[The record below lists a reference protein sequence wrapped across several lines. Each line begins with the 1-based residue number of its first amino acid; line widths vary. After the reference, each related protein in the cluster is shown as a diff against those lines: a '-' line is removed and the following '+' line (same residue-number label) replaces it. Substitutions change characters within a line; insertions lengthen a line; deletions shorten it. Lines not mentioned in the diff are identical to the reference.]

1 MQPVL
6 FSPTRPQATSR
17 RARDASKQGPWR
29 CSNCPKE
36 FAQKEYRY
44 KHQQRCIQSSQRQ
57 KLSKQ
62 KSCTACAASKLSCDL
77 GTPSCSRCIN
87 RNKTCRYVSA
97 SNPNATSQQIEAA
110 QRPRGHH
117 IRADSGQPYD
127 NNSVV
132 GDNSSLSNYST
143 RRQSEL
149 ELEAVMQDAGDQSR
163 SSATSNS
170 LSLAALQQQQLSVP
184 TSHGININGWN
195 VNTQTNR
202 PSVGF
207 GDPTP
212 SPGQLERDSISLFNL
227 TNEAEAASRWQQEI
241 PWFSQNPFLSP
252 ELPISPELEDPMQG
266 NGFTGASED
275 LNFDLLGSLGILTQN
290 RITPGQISQPGGFST
305 MLNTPVSSDGHY
317 PRTASIAEPHSNQN
331 SPLDVEA
338 DTEQGKTLHG
348 AVKAARGTD
357 LPNTAATRPQ
367 YGISQNLQSCP
378 FHRLHKDDDLIKM
391 VSNYPSVML
400 QPGVYPPFVH
410 HKLYR
415 CSAGDVAEPLAK
427 AFCCVG
433 AFYAS
438 VPVSETF
445 VYSLI
450 NEETNKLVKGF
461 HQIPRSDADMLA
473 VVHAMCIYQIL
484 GFFVSINPEQTRA
497 AESQQMFF
505 LKMTRRLAKQYLQTS
520 TVKDGEESN
529 WRKWLMDE
537 TIRRTV
543 FLVNAINTLS
553 CRIQKQDPN
562 YFEPLD
568 NDLIHNLTLPA
579 PEVVWKASSAEE
591 WTLAKSQLPSDDLS
605 RTKVT
610 IRQAVDQIKNSGRLG
625 DRGTRASQLQFDV
638 FDDFTKLVIATA
650 DVQ

>member
-1 MQPVL
+1 
-6 FSPTRPQATSR
+6 
-17 RARDASKQGPWR
+17 
-29 CSNCPKE
+29 
-36 FAQKEYRY
+36 
-44 KHQQRCIQSSQRQ
+44 
-57 KLSKQ
+57 
-62 KSCTACAASKLSCDL
+62 
-77 GTPSCSRCIN
+77 
-87 RNKTCRYVSA
+87 
-97 SNPNATSQQIEAA
+97 
-110 QRPRGHH
+110 
-117 IRADSGQPYD
+117 
-127 NNSVV
+127 
-132 GDNSSLSNYST
+132 
-143 RRQSEL
+143 
-149 ELEAVMQDAGDQSR
+149 
-163 SSATSNS
+163 
-170 LSLAALQQQQLSVP
+170 
-184 TSHGININGWN
+184 
-195 VNTQTNR
+195 
-202 PSVGF
+202 
-207 GDPTP
+207 
-212 SPGQLERDSISLFNL
+212 
-227 TNEAEAASRWQQEI
+227 
-241 PWFSQNPFLSP
+241 
-252 ELPISPELEDPMQG
+252 
-266 NGFTGASED
+266 
-275 LNFDLLGSLGILTQN
+275 
-290 RITPGQISQPGGFST
+290 

-317 PRTASIAEPHSNQN
+317 QRTASIAKPYSNQN

-357 LPNTAATRPQ
+357 LPNTATTRPQ

-484 GFFVSINPEQTRA
+484 GFFVSVDPEQTRA

-591 WTLAKSQLPSDDLS
+591 WTLAKSQLPSDDLA

-625 DRGTRASQLQFDV
+625 DRATRASQLQFDV